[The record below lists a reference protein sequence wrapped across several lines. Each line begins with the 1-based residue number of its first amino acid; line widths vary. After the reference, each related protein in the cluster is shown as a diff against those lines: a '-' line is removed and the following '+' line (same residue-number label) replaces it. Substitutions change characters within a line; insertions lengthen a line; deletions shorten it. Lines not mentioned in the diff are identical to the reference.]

1 MKRISLLLIT
11 IVVLALT
18 SCQNEEYK
26 RNVGLVFGTSYN
38 FIYKSS
44 VDLEDSILAQLS
56 LYDESLSSYNPI
68 STISKINDG
77 TSTATD
83 EYFRIVY
90 NKALEIYKLT
100 DGAFDI
106 TVEPLCH
113 VWKFDTSHPD
123 TISNAEYASI
133 LSKVDSIL
141 DFIGMDKI
149 RLTDD
154 KQLIRSDDRVRL
166 EACALAEGFGIDIA
180 ASTLEKLG
188 VTDYLVEIGGEIHMK
203 GLNRDGKKWRIGIDK
218 PIDNNSTNQANR
230 QLQYKLA
237 LTDCA
242 VSTSGSY
249 RQFYYTQDGRRV
261 AHTIDPRTGRPIEH
275 GMLSATVIGPN
286 TITTDALSTSI
297 MVMGAE
303 KGMELVKDMKDIEV
317 YIIYETPDKEVH
329 EEMTE
334 GFKKLIIE

>member
-11 IVVLALT
+11 IAILAL
-18 SCQNEEYK
+18 SACQKEEYR

-56 LYDESLSSYNPI
+56 LYSESLSSYNPL

-113 VWKFDTSHPD
+113 IWKFDSSHPD
-123 TISNAEYASI
+123 TISNEEYANIMSQ
-133 LSKVDSIL
+133 VDSVL
-141 DFIGMDKI
+141 QFVGMDKI
-149 RLTDD
+149 QLTDNN
-154 KQLIRSDDRVRL
+154 QLLRSDERVRL
-166 EACALAEGFGIDIA
+166 EACALAEGFGIDVA
-180 ASTLEKLG
+180 AATLEKLG

-203 GLNRDGKKWRIGIDK
+203 GLNRDGKQWRIGIDK
-218 PIDNNSTNQANR
+218 PVDNNSTNLANR

-249 RQFYYTQDGRRV
+249 RQFYYTQDGRRI

-297 MVMGAE
+297 MVMGAK
-303 KGMELVKDMKDIEV
+303 KGMELVRDMKDIEV
-317 YIIYETPDKEVH
+317 YIIYETPDKKLH